1 MRVPDEAGLLLHQS
15 QSETSEHSS
24 KCLAFWSHPQPIWGT
39 NVSLPLHFLVK
50 PRLMIW
56 HWLVHQECNTRM
68 LQLTDSVSQSQL
80 AAFSSE
86 KYQHI
91 KLVSC
96 SFYNTWF
103 NLKRSGKISVFDAKG
118 TPTVKR
124 ISEGNYLLKSIR
136 QALLDTLK
144 SERLEVERSVGS
156 PQSSK

>member
-1 MRVPDEAGLLLHQS
+1 
-15 QSETSEHSS
+15 
-24 KCLAFWSHPQPIWGT
+24 
-39 NVSLPLHFLVK
+39 
-50 PRLMIW
+50 
-56 HWLVHQECNTRM
+56 M

-103 NLKRSGKISVFDAKG
+103 NLKRTGKISVFDAKG

-124 ISEGNYLLKSIR
+124 ISEGNYSLNSLDK
-136 QALLDTLK
+136 ALQDA
-144 SERLEVERSVGS
+144 
-156 PQSSK
+156 